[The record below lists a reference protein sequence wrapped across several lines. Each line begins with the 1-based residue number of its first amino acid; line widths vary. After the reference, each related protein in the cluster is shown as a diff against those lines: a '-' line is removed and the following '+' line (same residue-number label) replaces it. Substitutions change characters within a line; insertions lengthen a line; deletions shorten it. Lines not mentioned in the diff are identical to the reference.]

1 MTNTIKRL
9 GLPMILLT
17 LAACSGGGNSNNSM
31 QIDNREP
38 LNLSFTEAPI
48 ELSGISAD
56 YAEDVPY

>member
-1 MTNTIKRL
+1 
-9 GLPMILLT
+9 MILLT
-17 LAACSGGGNSNNSM
+17 LAACSGGGNSNNGT

-56 YAEDVPY
+56 GADKLTRGHGLAPHNLA